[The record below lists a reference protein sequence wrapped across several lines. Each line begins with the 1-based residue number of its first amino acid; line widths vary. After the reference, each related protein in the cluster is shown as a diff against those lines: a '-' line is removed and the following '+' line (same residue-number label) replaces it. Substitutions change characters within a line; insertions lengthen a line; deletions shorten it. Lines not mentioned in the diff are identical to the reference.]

1 MTGEERATIPL
12 LGAVRCVAL
21 HPRQPFAACGDEGGG
36 IYLIDLAGIEYGP
49 IIVTATDL
57 CKGAGYQLRCPF
69 CNRYSD
75 LGEDWLGTVQ
85 RCPQEGCGKPLK
97 VNPFKVPA

>member
-1 MTGEERATIPL
+1 MPG
-12 LGAVRCVAL
+12 
-21 HPRQPFAACGDEGGG
+21 GDGGG
-36 IYLIDLAGIEYGP
+36 EARA
-49 IIVTATDL
+49 IIVTATDFG
-57 CKGAGYQLRCPF
+57 KGAGHQVRCPF

-75 LGEDWLGTVQ
+75 LREGWLGTVQ